1 MRYLRWAGAIF
12 LLLLSLATWVPR
24 IRIAGVGPDLLL
36 GVVFVF
42 AFQRGA
48 TWGAWI
54 GVLLGLLIG
63 VEQPEALGRD
73 CLALALAGLFIGRAS
88 VGLDRENP
96 LVQLGMLFS
105 GAVVADLVR
114 MVGLLAGDPLGAP
127 LFVARWVLPG
137 ALYTTIVWPLLLWAF
152 RTVLGQKGWMPSAP

>member
-24 IRIAGVGPDLLL
+24 IRIAGVGPDLLF

-42 AFQRGA
+42 ALQRGA
-48 TWGAWI
+48 TWGAWV

-63 VEQPEALGRD
+63 VEQPEVLGRD
-73 CLALALAGLFIGRAS
+73 CLALSLAGLFIGRAS
-88 VGLDRENP
+88 IGLDRDNP
-96 LVQLGMLFS
+96 LVQLGLLFT

-114 MVGLLAGDPLGAP
+114 MFGLVAGDPLAAP
-127 LFVARWVLPG
+127 IFLVRWVLPG
-137 ALYTTIVWPLLLWAF
+137 ALYTTIVWPLLLLGF
-152 RTVLGQKGWMPSAP
+152 RFVLGQKGWMPGAP